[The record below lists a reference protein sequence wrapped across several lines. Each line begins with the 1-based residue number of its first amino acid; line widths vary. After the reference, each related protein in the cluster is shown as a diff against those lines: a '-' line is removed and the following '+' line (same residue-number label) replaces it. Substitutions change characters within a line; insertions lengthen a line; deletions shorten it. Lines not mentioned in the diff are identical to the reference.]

1 MYWLGE
7 GDSQVRRP
15 WLWAR
20 PGRVLAPRSPALA
33 VAITAAFLVTGCS
46 LIPTAGATGGAA
58 TAPHGSDGTGPI
70 TFATGKLDTGYLQP
84 LINQWNK
91 RHPAQKVTP
100 IYLPDDSDD
109 QYAQLV
115 TNLQAH
121 SSVYDVMSL
130 DVIWTAEF
138 ASNGWITPIDPSVV
152 PAGQFLRPA
161 VETAMYQGHLYAV
174 PFTSNAGLLYY
185 RKDILAAAG
194 VSPPRTWAELAEE
207 AATVAPRY
215 HIGGY
220 GGQFQAYEGLTVNFA
235 EAVQSAGGSLLSDG
249 NSVVTVDS
257 PQAIQALQFLVSGFR
272 AGWIPRAALSW
283 NEAASQRAFEAGK
296 LLFLRN
302 WPYVYGDASVAGPG
316 NVVAGKFGV
325 TMLPGLHGPGS
336 STLGG
341 ANLAISAYSQ
351 HQATALAFIRYIT
364 SQASER
370 YILIRSALPP
380 VWTSLYSQPALIARF
395 PFLPVLKQAILTAKP
410 RPALIDYNQFSLA
423 ISSAVHQALA
433 QRQPV
438 SATLSQLSAELR
450 QIIRSD

>member
-1 MYWLGE
+1 
-7 GDSQVRRP
+7 VRRR
-15 WLWAR
+15 LFAR
-20 PGRVLAPRSPALA
+20 PGGALAASPPALA
-33 VAITAAFLVTGCS
+33 AAVAAAVLITGCS
-46 LIPTAGATGGAA
+46 LIPTAGASGGSG
-58 TAPHGSDGTGPI
+58 TASRGAGGTGPI

-84 LINQWNK
+84 LINQWN
-91 RHPAQKVTP
+91 RRNPAQKVTP

-121 SSVYDVMSL
+121 STVYDVMSL

-138 ASNGWITPIDPSVV
+138 AYNGWITPIDPSVV

-194 VSPPRTWAELAEE
+194 VRPPRTWAQLAEE
-207 AATVAPRY
+207 ARTVAPRY

-257 PQAIQALQFLVSGFR
+257 PQAVQALQFLVSGFSE
-272 AGWIPRAALSW
+272 GWIPRAALSW
-283 NEAASQRAFEAGK
+283 NEAASERAFEAGK

-302 WPYVYGDASVAGPG
+302 WPYVYGDASADGPG

-325 TMLPGLHGPGS
+325 TTLPGQHGPGS

-351 HQATALAFIRYIT
+351 HQATALAFIRYLT

-380 VWTSLYSQPALIARF
+380 VWTSLYSQPALIAQF

-433 QRQPV
+433 QRQSV
-438 SATLSQLSAELR
+438 SATLTQLSAELR

>member
-1 MYWLGE
+1 
-7 GDSQVRRP
+7 VRRTV
-15 WLWAR
+15 R
-20 PGRVLAPRSPALA
+20 GRRPALA
-33 VAITAAFLVTGCS
+33 AASAAAAALALAGCAIVA
-46 LIPTAGATGGAA
+46 PAGASSAA
-58 TAPHGSDGTGPI
+58 APISGTGPI
-70 TFATGKLDTGYLQP
+70 TFATGQVDTGYLRP
-84 LINQWNK
+84 LIAVWNAA
-91 RHPAQKVTP
+91 HPTQKVTP
-100 IYLPDDSDD
+100 IYLPDDADD

-138 ASNGWITPIDPSVV
+138 ASSGWITPISPSEF
-152 PAGQFLRPA
+152 PLSQFLRPA
-161 VETAMYQGHLYAV
+161 VATATFQGHLYAV

-194 VSPPRTWAELAEE
+194 VSPPTTWAQLAYD

-235 EAVQSAGGSLLSDG
+235 EAVQSAGGSLLGPGDAT
-249 NSVVTVDS
+249 VTVDT
-257 PQAIQALQFLVSGFR
+257 PQARQALQFLVSGFR
-272 AGWIPRAALSW
+272 EGWIPQAALGW
-283 NEAASQRAFEAGK
+283 NEEASRHAFEAGQ

-302 WPYVYGDASVAGPG
+302 WPYVYGDAAVPGPG

-325 TMLPGLHGPGS
+325 TTLPGLHGPGS

-351 HQATALAFIRYIT
+351 HQSTALAFIKYLT
-364 SQASER
+364 SEASER
-370 YILIRSALPP
+370 YILVRSALPP
-380 VWTSLYSQPALIARF
+380 VWAALYSQPSLVRQF
-395 PFLPVLKQAILTAKP
+395 PFLPVLKQAILTARP

-433 QRQPV
+433 QRQSV
-438 SATLSQLSAELR
+438 GATLAQLSAELR